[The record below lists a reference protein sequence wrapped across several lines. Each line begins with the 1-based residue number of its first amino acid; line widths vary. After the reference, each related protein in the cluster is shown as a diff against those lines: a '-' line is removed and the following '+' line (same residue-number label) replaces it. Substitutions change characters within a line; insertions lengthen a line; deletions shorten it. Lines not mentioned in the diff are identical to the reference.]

1 MAAVPIAEA
10 ARRIGHRSRSQL
22 YRLIDAGSLRDYLRR
37 GPDGARLLELKPP
50 GLPSLAERVAECTA
64 ERINSA
70 PRPKPTPS
78 PADDAP
84 RPFDVI
90 AELWGPIT
98 PRINTELI
106 AQGFVPL
113 SPENVLAVV
122 RAADDAITADAPEW
136 DTESREWWAATL
148 EDASPDDPCP
158 DPWRCEHC
166 GEPWHVKHPEYRQTP
181 AVAAYV
187 AALRKR
193 HGVAS
198 VESVNAAA

>member
-22 YRLIDAGSLRDYLRR
+22 YRLIEAGSLRDYLRR
-37 GPDGARLLELKPP
+37 APDGARRLELKPP

-78 PADDAP
+78 PADDGP

-98 PRINTELI
+98 PRINRELI

-122 RAADDAITADAPEW
+122 RAADDAITAGAPEY
-136 DTESREWWAATL
+136 DPETREWWAATL

-166 GEPWHVKHPEYRQTP
+166 GEPWHVNHPEHHRSP
-181 AVAAYV
+181 AMAAYV
-187 AALRKR
+187 AELRKR